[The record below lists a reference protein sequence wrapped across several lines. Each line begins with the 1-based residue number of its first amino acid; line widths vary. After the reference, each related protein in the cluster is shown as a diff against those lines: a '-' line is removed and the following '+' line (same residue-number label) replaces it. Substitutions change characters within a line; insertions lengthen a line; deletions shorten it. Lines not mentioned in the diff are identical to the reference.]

1 MGRPTGADNTD
12 DNLYAVAL
20 LKAAATVTINSG
32 SNTQTWILPAGLTKM
47 KLPSASGAIGGK
59 IMRGGSQ
66 VAAYDSAGEFSY
78 TESPVD

>member
-12 DNLYAVAL
+12 DNLYAVAF

-32 SNTQTWILPAGLTKM
+32 SHAQTWILPAGLTKL
-47 KLPSASGAIGGK
+47 KLQSASGAIGGK

-66 VAAYDSAGEFSY
+66 VAAYDSTGEFIY
-78 TESPVD
+78 TDSPID